1 MGFSI
6 DIRYLKE
13 YLYSCKNE
21 KVKAFGCI
29 WVSNFENKKKVL
41 NLSRKFCKVVFGCWD
56 LVKHPARGHTC
67 HEILLQ
73 GAVMAY
79 S

>member
-1 MGFSI
+1 MLFSI
-6 DIRYLKE
+6 DIRNLKE

-21 KVKAFGCI
+21 KVKAFGCV

-41 NLSRKFCKVVFGCWD
+41 NLSRWFYKVVFWLLD
-56 LVKHPARGHTC
+56 LVKYPARGHTC

>member
-29 WVSNFENKKKVL
+29 WVSNFENKKKALNVL
-41 NLSRKFCKVVFGCWD
+41 VSFTRPCLVVGV
-56 LVKHPARGHTC
+56 L
-67 HEILLQ
+67 
-73 GAVMAY
+73 
-79 S
+79 